1 MPQMWRM
8 GTWLERVCDK
18 GKRRLGEDPQGVQAQ
33 GTGDHPRQRSTV
45 KQDVVT
51 LKELYHNPD
60 PLVRLIGEANETE
73 IIIENEKV
81 KGLIDSG
88 AQVSSISDTFA
99 SKLGLKIKQLNT
111 LLDLEP
117 TGGGQVP
124 YNGYVELRMRVPNIR
139 AFDLDVLMLVI
150 PESEYSRRVPITI
163 GTIHIDEIIDL
174 ITDEELRLASHQWQH
189 GIIS

>member
-1 MPQMWRM
+1 M
-8 GTWLERVCDK
+8 V
-18 GKRRLGEDPQGVQAQ
+18 A
-33 GTGDHPRQRSTV
+33 
-45 KQDVVT
+45 

-88 AQVSSISDTFA
+88 AQVSSISYTFA
-99 SKLGLKIKQLNT
+99 SRLGLKIKQLNT

-124 YNGYVELRMRVPNIR
+124 YNGYVELRMRVPNAR

-150 PESEYSRRVPITI
+150 PESIPKESP
-163 GTIHIDEIIDL
+163 L
-174 ITDEELRLASHQWQH
+174 
-189 GIIS
+189 